1 MQQYAFVKNIDNDIA
16 EISIY
21 RSSACGEGCGQNCTI
36 CGTAKPI
43 TAYAKNSVN
52 AKIGD
57 RVVIESSSA
66 TILSLSFAM
75 YIIPL
80 IFMICG
86 YFIGANLGLNE
97 NNSAISAVI
106 GLLIGFLP
114 SIFINKRM
122 KKRAYITYTIIA
134 VDNNFN

>member
-1 MQQYAFVKNIDNDIA
+1 
-16 EISIY
+16 
-21 RSSACGEGCGQNCTI
+21 
-36 CGTAKPI
+36 
-43 TAYAKNSVN
+43 
-52 AKIGD
+52 
-57 RVVIESSSA
+57 
-66 TILSLSFAM
+66 M